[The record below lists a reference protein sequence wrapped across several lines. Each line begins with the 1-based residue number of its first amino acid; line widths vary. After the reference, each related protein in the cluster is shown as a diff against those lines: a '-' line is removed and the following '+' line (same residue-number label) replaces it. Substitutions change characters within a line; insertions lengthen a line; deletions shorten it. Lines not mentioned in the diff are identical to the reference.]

1 MVLEKLK
8 QQQGSFGKTTHMIPT
23 FQEMCSCESDRHEK
37 TKTGRWQFMF
47 RSVLGC
53 CGPCFVHFSWLWLLW
68 FTNNRL
74 EQACDLWNKKSA
86 DYESETKSA
95 GIIQKRT
102 TKTVHNQPIWSHQSW
117 SRSVGVQPC
126 PAMSRL
132 PTAPVQEVKDHKC
145 PNPAILPARLG
156 HKMSQRYTKVTIG
169 TGSLELKSAVW
180 PFLSLRFIQSQFRDD
195 WTSPSHLGIVGRIH
209 VAQDFLMEVQLG

>member
-1 MVLEKLK
+1 MAVHVSLSVGLLFCLVLSISRGYDSATIGWSKPV
-8 QQQGSFGKTTHMIPT
+8 I
-23 FQEMCSCESDRHEK
+23 CE
-37 TKTGRWQFMF
+37 TKNQ
-47 RSVLGC
+47 
-53 CGPCFVHFSWLWLLW
+53 
-68 FTNNRL
+68 
-74 EQACDLWNKKSA
+74 

-95 GIIQKRT
+95 GII
-102 TKTVHNQPIWSHQSW
+102 QPIWSHQSW

-126 PAMSRL
+126 AMSRL

-156 HKMSQRYTKVTIG
+156 HKMSQRYTKVTIE